1 MTEVAV
7 LVLGSWYADG
17 VGLLA
22 LERARLELWI
32 THTRD
37 MRWRG
42 HRLCLVSRERYAG
55 HDVHQLCCGVRHS
68 HATIID
74 IILNPLNTLR
84 YAFRPRPTK
93 EICSSRYGFLWWV
106 AFRPG
111 CLKGVLSDH
120 QYNRNVSGNCQDALC
135 GGIIPEK
142 TAVPASRFRVV
153 HRRLQSPSV

>member
-7 LVLGSWYADG
+7 LVLDSWYADG

-55 HDVHQLCCGVRHS
+55 HDIHQLCCGVRHS
-68 HATIID
+68 HTINN
-74 IILNPLNTLR
+74 NPLNTVR
-84 YAFRPRPTK
+84 YTFRPRAAK
-93 EICSSRYGFLWWV
+93 EICCSRSGLAVGGFPAWL
-106 AFRPG
+106 P
-111 CLKGVLSDH
+111 KG
-120 QYNRNVSGNCQDALC
+120 G
-135 GGIIPEK
+135 
-142 TAVPASRFRVV
+142 AV
-153 HRRLQSPSV
+153 

>member
-42 HRLCLVSRERYAG
+42 HRLCLVSGERCVVL
-55 HDVHQLCCGVRHS
+55 DTCTVHQLYCGVRHS
-68 HATIID
+68 HTI
-74 IILNPLNTLR
+74 NPLNHCTV
-84 YAFRPRPTK
+84 YIPDRPRPVK
-93 EICSSRYGFLWWV
+93 EICFSLVVWLSGT
-106 AFRPG
+106 G
-111 CLKGVLSDH
+111 CLKGV
-120 QYNRNVSGNCQDALC
+120 ALLLC
-135 GGIIPEK
+135 
-142 TAVPASRFRVV
+142 
-153 HRRLQSPSV
+153 

>member
-42 HRLCLVSRERYAG
+42 HRLCLVSGERCVVL
-55 HDVHQLCCGVRHS
+55 DTCTVHQLYCGVRHS
-68 HATIID
+68 HTINN
-74 IILNPLNTLR
+74 NPLNTVR
-84 YAFRPRPTK
+84 YTFRPRPAK
-93 EICSSRYGFLWWV
+93 EICCSRSGLAVGGFPAWL
-106 AFRPG
+106 P
-111 CLKGVLSDH
+111 KG
-120 QYNRNVSGNCQDALC
+120 G
-135 GGIIPEK
+135 
-142 TAVPASRFRVV
+142 AV
-153 HRRLQSPSV
+153 